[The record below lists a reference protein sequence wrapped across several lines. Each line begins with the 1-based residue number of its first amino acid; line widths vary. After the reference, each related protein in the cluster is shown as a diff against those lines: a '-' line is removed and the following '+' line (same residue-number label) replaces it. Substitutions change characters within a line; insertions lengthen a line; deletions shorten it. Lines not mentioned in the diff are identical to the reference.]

1 MPALVDKLAGAGIYG
16 DATQTPFRGEE
27 DQRTMKADQLVQLT
41 IAEAARSFQSGE
53 LSPVELTR
61 ACLERIE
68 AMDPKLNAFITLLPE
83 LAMAEAR
90 AAEQRL
96 GRGERLGSLDG
107 IPFAIKDLYETKG
120 IRTTAGSKILAD
132 YVPAEDATCI
142 RRLRE
147 QGVVLLGKLNM
158 HEWAFGATNV
168 VSHFGPAHNPWGL
181 DRITGGSSGGSG
193 AALAASLCLG
203 SLGSDTGG
211 SIRMPASMCGIVGLK
226 PTYGRVSKHGVVP
239 LSGSLDH
246 AGPMTR
252 TVEDAALVLQAIA
265 GPDPDDLTTEDVPV
279 PDYPAALS
287 GEVRGLRVGV
297 PGGDALSGLDKD
309 VETSFRATLKTL
321 ESLGASLVEVHI
333 PALQRAEAIWEA
345 IAGPEAAA
353 YHRRNLEER
362 PEDFS
367 EPVRLRLQQ
376 GLQIR
381 AVDYLRG
388 LEGLQQLR
396 AEVAQQYAKIDVL
409 VTPTTASTASRIE
422 DELAASG
429 REVHIHRLT
438 CPFNLTGQPAISVP
452 CGFDSQGLPVG
463 LQIVGRAFDEETVLR
478 VAHAYEQATDWH
490 KARPNL

>member
-1 MPALVDKLAGAGIYG
+1 
-16 DATQTPFRGEE
+16 
-27 DQRTMKADQLVQLT
+27 MKADQLVQLT
-41 IAEAARSFQSGE
+41 IAEAARSFQAGE

-68 AMDPKLNAFITLLPE
+68 ALGPKLNAFVTLLPE

-90 AAEQRL
+90 AAEERL
-96 GRGERLGSLDG
+96 GRGKRRGPLDG

-132 YVPAEDATCI
+132 YVPVADATCI

-158 HEWAFGATNV
+158 HEWAFGTTTV
-168 VSHFGPAHNPWGL
+168 VSHFGPAHNPWAL
-181 DRITGGSSGGSG
+181 ERITGGSSGGSG

-226 PTYGRVSKHGVVP
+226 PTFGRVSTHGVVP

-265 GPDPDDLTTEDVPV
+265 GPDPDDPTTEDVPV
-279 PDYPAALS
+279 PDYVAALS

-297 PGGDALSGLDKD
+297 PDKDVLSGLDKE
-309 VETSFRATLKTL
+309 VETSFRAALKTL
-321 ESLGASLVEVHI
+321 KGLGASLVEVEV
-333 PALQRAEAIWEA
+333 PRLQQAAAIWLA

-353 YHRRNLEER
+353 FHRRNLEER
-362 PEDFS
+362 PDDFS
-367 EPVRLRLQQ
+367 EQVRLRLQL
-376 GLQIR
+376 GLQLR
-381 AVDYLRG
+381 AVDYLGG
-388 LEGLQQLR
+388 LESQQQLR
-396 AEVAQQYAKIDVL
+396 AEVEEQYAKIDVL
-409 VTPTTASTASRIE
+409 VTPTTAFTATRIE

-429 REVHIHRLT
+429 RESHIHHFT
-438 CPFNLTGQPAISVP
+438 CPFNLTGQPAISLP
-452 CGFDSQGLPVG
+452 CGFDGQGLPVG
-463 LQIVGRAFDEETVLR
+463 LQIVGRRFDEETVLR

-490 KARPNL
+490 LRRPPLD

>member
-1 MPALVDKLAGAGIYG
+1 
-16 DATQTPFRGEE
+16 
-27 DQRTMKADQLVQLT
+27 MKADQLVQLT
-41 IAEAARSFQSGE
+41 IADAARSFQAGE

-68 AMDPKLNAFITLLPE
+68 ALEPKLNAFVTLLPE
-83 LAMAEAR
+83 TAMADAT

-96 GRGERLGSLDG
+96 GRGERLGPLDG

-132 YVPAEDATCI
+132 YVPTEDATCI

-158 HEWAFGATNV
+158 HEWAFGATNAI
-168 VSHFGPAHNPWGL
+168 SHFGPAHNPWAL

-193 AALAASLCLG
+193 AALVASLCLG

-226 PTYGRVSKHGVVP
+226 PTYGRVSKYGVIP

-265 GPDPDDLTTEDVPV
+265 GPDPSDPTSEDVPV
-279 PDYPAALS
+279 PNYLAALS
-287 GEVRGLRVGV
+287 GGVGGLRVGV
-297 PGGDALSGLDKD
+297 LDKDVLSGLDED
-309 VETSFRATLKTL
+309 VEASFRVALKTL
-321 ESLGASLVEVHI
+321 AGLGASLVEVHI
-333 PALQRAEAIWEA
+333 PALQRAEAIWMT

-367 EPVRLRLQQ
+367 EQVRLRLQL
-376 GLQIR
+376 GLQLR

-388 LEGLQQLR
+388 LENQQQLR
-396 AEVAQQYAKIDVL
+396 AEAEEQYAKIDVL
-409 VTPTTASTASRIE
+409 VTPTTSSTASRIE
-422 DELAASG
+422 DELSASG

-438 CPFNLTGQPAISVP
+438 CPFNLTGQPAISLP
-452 CGFDSQGLPVG
+452 CGFDSRGLPVG
-463 LQIVGRAFDEETVLR
+463 LQIVGRRFDEETVLR

-490 KARPNL
+490 LRRPPLD

>member
-1 MPALVDKLAGAGIYG
+1 
-16 DATQTPFRGEE
+16 
-27 DQRTMKADQLVQLT
+27 MKADQLVRLT
-41 IAEAARSFQSGE
+41 IAEAARSFQAGE

-68 AMDPKLNAFITLLPE
+68 ALEPRLNAFITLLPE
-83 LAMAEAR
+83 TAMAEAR
-90 AAEQRL
+90 TAEQRL
-96 GRGERLGSLDG
+96 GRGERLGPLDG

-120 IRTTAGSKILAD
+120 IRTTAGSKILDD
-132 YVPAEDATCI
+132 YVPVEDATCV

-158 HEWAFGATNV
+158 HEWAFGVTSV
-168 VSHFGPAHNPWGL
+168 VSHFGPVHNPWAL

-193 AALAASLCLG
+193 AALAASFCLG

-211 SIRMPASMCGIVGLK
+211 SIRIPASMCGIVGLK
-226 PTYGRVSKHGVVP
+226 PTYGRVSKHGVIP

-265 GPDPDDLTTEDVPV
+265 GPDPDDPTTEDVPV
-279 PDYPAALS
+279 PDYLAALS
-287 GEVRGLRVGV
+287 AGVPGLRVGV
-297 PGGDALSGLDKD
+297 LDKDMLSGLDED
-309 VETSFRATLKTL
+309 VEASFRAALKTL
-321 ESLGASLVEVHI
+321 AGLGASLVEVRI
-333 PALQRAEAIWEA
+333 PSLQRAEAIWLA
-345 IAGPEAAA
+345 IARPEAAA
-353 YHRRNLEER
+353 FHRRNLEER
-362 PEDFS
+362 PQDFS
-367 EPVRLRLQQ
+367 EPVRVRLQL
-376 GLQIR
+376 GLQTR

-388 LEGLQQLR
+388 LEGQRQLR
-396 AEVAQQYAKIDVL
+396 AEVEEQYAKIDVL

-422 DELAASG
+422 DELSASG

-438 CPFNLTGQPAISVP
+438 CPFNLTGQPAISLP
-452 CGFDSQGLPVG
+452 CGFDRQGLPVG
-463 LQIVGRAFDEETVLR
+463 LQIVGRRFDEGTVLR

>member
-1 MPALVDKLAGAGIYG
+1 
-16 DATQTPFRGEE
+16 
-27 DQRTMKADQLVQLT
+27 MKADQLVQLT
-41 IAEAARSFQSGE
+41 IAEAIRSFQAGD
-53 LSPVELTR
+53 LSPLELTR

-68 AMDPKLNAFITLLPE
+68 VLEPRLNAFVTLLPE

-90 AAEQRL
+90 AAEERL
-96 GRGERLGSLDG
+96 SRGERFGPLDG

-132 YVPAEDATCI
+132 YVPAEDATCV

-158 HEWAFGATNV
+158 HEWAFGVTTL
-168 VSHFGPAHNPWGL
+168 VSHFGPAHNPWAL

-226 PTYGRVSKHGVVP
+226 PTYGRVSKYGVIP

-265 GPDPDDLTTEDVPV
+265 GPDPSDPTSEDVPV
-279 PDYPAALS
+279 PNYLAALS
-287 GEVRGLRVGV
+287 GGVGGLRVGV
-297 PGGDALSGLDKD
+297 LDKDVLSGLDED
-309 VETSFRATLKTL
+309 VEASFRTALKTL
-321 ESLGASLVEVHI
+321 AGLGASLVEVHI
-333 PALQRAEAIWEA
+333 PALQRAEAIWMA
-345 IAGPEAAA
+345 IVGPEAAA

-367 EPVRLRLQQ
+367 EQVRLRLQL

-388 LEGLQQLR
+388 LEGQQQLR
-396 AEVAQQYAKIDVL
+396 AEVEEQCAKIDVL
-409 VTPTTASTASRIE
+409 VMPTTASTASRIE
-422 DELAASG
+422 DELSASG

-438 CPFNLTGQPAISVP
+438 CPFNLTGQPVISLP
-452 CGFDSQGLPVG
+452 CGFDSRGLPVG
-463 LQIVGRAFDEETVLR
+463 LQIVGRRFDEETVLR

-490 KARPNL
+490 LRRPPLD

>member
-1 MPALVDKLAGAGIYG
+1 
-16 DATQTPFRGEE
+16 
-27 DQRTMKADQLVQLT
+27 MKADQFVQLT
-41 IAEAARSFQSGE
+41 IAEAARSFQAGE

-68 AMDPKLNAFITLLPE
+68 ALEPKLNAFVTLLPE
-83 LAMAEAR
+83 LAVAEAR
-90 AAEQRL
+90 AAEERL
-96 GRGERLGSLDG
+96 GRGKRLGPLDG

-158 HEWAFGATNV
+158 HEWAFGTTTV
-168 VSHFGPAHNPWGL
+168 VSHFGPAHNPWAL
-181 DRITGGSSGGSG
+181 ERITGGSSGGSG

-226 PTYGRVSKHGVVP
+226 PTFGRVSTHGVVP

-252 TVEDAALVLQAIA
+252 TVKDAALVLQAIA
-265 GPDPDDLTTEDVPV
+265 GPDPDDPTTEDVPV
-279 PDYPAALS
+279 PDYVAALS

-297 PGGDALSGLDKD
+297 PDKDVLSGLDKD
-309 VETSFRATLKTL
+309 VETSFRAALKTL
-321 ESLGASLVEVHI
+321 EGLGASLVEVEV
-333 PALQRAEAIWEA
+333 PRLQQAAAIWLA

-353 YHRRNLEER
+353 FHRRNLEER
-362 PEDFS
+362 PDDFS
-367 EPVRLRLQQ
+367 EQVRLRLQL
-376 GLQIR
+376 GLQLR
-381 AVDYLRG
+381 AVDYLGG
-388 LEGLQQLR
+388 LESQQQLR
-396 AEVAQQYAKIDVL
+396 AEVEEQYAKIDVL
-409 VTPTTASTASRIE
+409 VTPTTAFTATRIE

-429 REVHIHRLT
+429 RESHIHHFT
-438 CPFNLTGQPAISVP
+438 CPFNLTGQPAISLP
-452 CGFDSQGLPVG
+452 CGFDGQGLPVG
-463 LQIVGRAFDEETVLR
+463 LQIVGRRFDEETVLR

-490 KARPNL
+490 LRRPPLD

>member
-1 MPALVDKLAGAGIYG
+1 
-16 DATQTPFRGEE
+16 
-27 DQRTMKADQLVQLT
+27 MKTDQLVQLT
-41 IAEAARSFQSGE
+41 IAEAARSFQAGE
-53 LSPVELTR
+53 LSPTELTR

-68 AMDPKLNAFITLLPE
+68 ALDARLNAFVTLLPE
-83 LAMAEAR
+83 PAMAEAR
-90 AAEQRL
+90 EAERRL
-96 GRGERLGSLDG
+96 GQGSRLGPLDG

-132 YVPAEDATCI
+132 YLPAEDATCV

-158 HEWAFGATNV
+158 HEWAFGGTTV
-168 VSHFGPAHNPWGL
+168 VSHFGPTHNPWAL

-211 SIRMPASMCGIVGLK
+211 SVRMPASMCGIVGFK
-226 PTYGRVSKHGVVP
+226 PTFGRVSTHGVVP

-265 GPDPDDLTTEDVPV
+265 GPDLNDPASQDVPV
-279 PDYPAALS
+279 PDYSAALS
-287 GEVRGLRVGV
+287 GEVQGLRVGV
-297 PGGDALSGLDKD
+297 PDKDVLSGLAKD
-309 VETSFRATLKTL
+309 VEAGFRAALRAL
-321 ESLGASLVEVHI
+321 ESLGASLVDVRI
-333 PALQRAEAIWEA
+333 PTIQQAPAIWMA
-345 IAGPEAAA
+345 VAGPEAAA
-353 YHRRNLEER
+353 FHRQNLEER

-367 EPVRLRLQQ
+367 EQVRLRLQL

-381 AVDYLRG
+381 AVDYLQG
-388 LEGLQQLR
+388 LESQRRLR
-396 AEVAQQYAKIDVL
+396 AEVEEQYAKIDVL
-409 VTPTTASTASRIE
+409 ATPTTAFTASRIE
-422 DELAASG
+422 DELSASG
-429 REVHIHRLT
+429 REVHLHRFT
-438 CPFNLTGQPAISVP
+438 CPFNLTGQPAITLP

-463 LQIVGRAFDEETVLR
+463 LQIVGRPFDEETVLR

-490 KARPNL
+490 LRRPSLE

>member
-1 MPALVDKLAGAGIYG
+1 MEIRLRQEP
-16 DATQTPFRGEE
+16 QGEE
-27 DQRTMKADQLVQLT
+27 AQRIMKADQLVQLT
-41 IAEAARSFQSGE
+41 IAEAARSFQAGE

-68 AMDPKLNAFITLLPE
+68 TLQPKLNAFVTLLPE
-83 LAMAEAR
+83 PAMADAR
-90 AAEQRL
+90 AAEERL
-96 GRGERLGSLDG
+96 GRGKRLGPLDG
-107 IPFAIKDLYETKG
+107 VPFAIKDLYETKG

-158 HEWAFGATNV
+158 HEWAFGVTNV
-168 VSHFGPAHNPWGL
+168 VSHFGPTHNPWAL

-193 AALAASLCLG
+193 AALAASVCLG

-226 PTYGRVSKHGVVP
+226 PTFGRVSKHGVVP

-265 GPDPDDLTTEDVPV
+265 GLDPDDPTTEDVPV
-279 PDYPAALS
+279 PDYLAALS

-297 PGGDALSGLDKD
+297 PDKD
-309 VETSFRATLKTL
+309 VLSGVDEDVEASFRAALETL
-321 ESLGASLVEVHI
+321 ESLGVSLVEVHI
-333 PALQRAEAIWEA
+333 PTLQRADAIWLA
-345 IAGPEAAA
+345 VAAPEAAA
-353 YHRRNLEER
+353 FHRRNMEER
-362 PEDFS
+362 PGDFS
-367 EPVRLRLQQ
+367 EQVRLRLQL
-376 GLQIR
+376 GLQLR
-381 AVDYLRG
+381 AVDYLQG
-388 LEGLQQLR
+388 LESQRQLR
-396 AEVAQQYAKIDVL
+396 AEVEEQYARIDVL

-422 DELAASG
+422 DELSASG
-429 REVHIHRLT
+429 REVHIHGFT
-438 CPFNLTGQPAISVP
+438 CPFNLTGQPAISLP
-452 CGFDSQGLPVG
+452 CGFDGQGLPVG
-463 LQIVGRAFDEETVLR
+463 LQIVGRRFDEETVLR

-490 KARPNL
+490 LRRPPLD

>member
-1 MPALVDKLAGAGIYG
+1 
-16 DATQTPFRGEE
+16 
-27 DQRTMKADQLVQLT
+27 MKADQLVRLT
-41 IAEAARSFQSGE
+41 IAEAARSFQAGE

-68 AMDPKLNAFITLLPE
+68 ALEPRLNAFITLLPE
-83 LAMAEAR
+83 TAMAEAR
-90 AAEQRL
+90 TAEQRL
-96 GRGERLGSLDG
+96 GRGERLGPLDG

-120 IRTTAGSKILAD
+120 IRTTAGSKILDD
-132 YVPAEDATCI
+132 YVPVEDATCV

-158 HEWAFGATNV
+158 HEWAFGVTSV
-168 VSHFGPAHNPWGL
+168 VSHFGPVHNPWAL

-193 AALAASLCLG
+193 AALAASFCLG

-211 SIRMPASMCGIVGLK
+211 SIRIPASMCGIVGLK
-226 PTYGRVSKHGVVP
+226 PTYGRVSKHGVIP

-265 GPDPDDLTTEDVPV
+265 GPDPDDPTTEDVPV
-279 PDYPAALS
+279 PDYLAALS
-287 GEVRGLRVGV
+287 DGVPGLRVGV
-297 PGGDALSGLDKD
+297 LDKDMLSGLDED
-309 VETSFRATLKTL
+309 VEASFRAALKTL
-321 ESLGASLVEVHI
+321 AGLGASLVEVRI
-333 PALQRAEAIWEA
+333 PSLQRAEAIWLA
-345 IAGPEAAA
+345 IARPEAAA
-353 YHRRNLEER
+353 FHRRNLEER
-362 PEDFS
+362 PQDFS
-367 EPVRLRLQQ
+367 EPVRLRLQL
-376 GLQIR
+376 GLQTR

-388 LEGLQQLR
+388 LEGQRQLR
-396 AEVAQQYAKIDVL
+396 AEVEEQYAKIDVL

-422 DELAASG
+422 DELSASG

-438 CPFNLTGQPAISVP
+438 CPFNLTGQPAISLP
-452 CGFDSQGLPVG
+452 CGFDRQGLPVG
-463 LQIVGRAFDEETVLR
+463 LQIVGRRFDEGTVLR

>member
-1 MPALVDKLAGAGIYG
+1 V
-16 DATQTPFRGEE
+16 
-27 DQRTMKADQLVQLT
+27 KADQLVQLT
-41 IAEAARSFQSGE
+41 IADAARSFQAGE
-53 LSPVELTR
+53 LSPVELAR

-68 AMDPKLNAFITLLPE
+68 ALDPRLNAFVTLLPE
-83 LAMAEAR
+83 TALAEAR

-96 GRGERLGSLDG
+96 GHGERLGPLDG

-120 IRTTAGSKILAD
+120 IRTTAGSKILTD
-132 YVPAEDATCI
+132 YVPAADATCI

-158 HEWAFGATNV
+158 HEWAFGGTNAI
-168 VSHFGPAHNPWGL
+168 SHFGPAHNPWAL

-226 PTYGRVSKHGVVP
+226 PTYGRVSKHGVIP

-252 TVEDAALVLQAIA
+252 TVADAALVLQSIA
-265 GPDPDDLTTEDVPV
+265 GPDPDDPTTEDVPV
-279 PDYPAALS
+279 PDYLAALS

-297 PGGDALSGLDKD
+297 LDKDALSGLDED
-309 VETSFRATLKTL
+309 VEASFRAALKTL
-321 ESLGASLVEVHI
+321 VSLGASLVEVHI
-333 PALQRAEAIWEA
+333 PALQQAEAIWMA

-353 YHRRNLEER
+353 YHRRDLEER
-362 PEDFS
+362 PDDFS
-367 EPVRLRLQQ
+367 EQVRSRLQV
-376 GLQIR
+376 GLQLR

-388 LEGLQQLR
+388 LEGQQQLR
-396 AEVAQQYAKIDVL
+396 AAVEEQYAKIDVL

-422 DELAASG
+422 DELSASG
-429 REVHIHRLT
+429 HEVHLHRLT
-438 CPFNLTGQPAISVP
+438 CPFNLTGQPAISLP
-452 CGFDSQGLPVG
+452 CGFDSRGLPVG
-463 LQIVGRAFDEETVLR
+463 LQVVGRRFDEETVLR

-490 KARPNL
+490 LRRPPLG